1 MFEPIIFPKAMWEDP
16 KPTAKTELSSSGRAV
31 TNATNTVP
39 TTTRLMFK
47 HEESPDAPLTIR
59 LEPQ

>member
-1 MFEPIIFPKAMWEDP
+1 MFEPIMFPKAMWDEP
-16 KPTAKTELSSSGRAV
+16 KPTAKSELNSSGNAV

-47 HEESPDAPLTIR
+47 HEESPEAPLTIR